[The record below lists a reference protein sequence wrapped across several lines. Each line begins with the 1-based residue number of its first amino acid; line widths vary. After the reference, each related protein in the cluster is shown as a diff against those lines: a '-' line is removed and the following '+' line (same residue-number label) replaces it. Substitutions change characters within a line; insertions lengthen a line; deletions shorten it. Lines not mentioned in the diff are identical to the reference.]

1 MNNYEQKIRRV
12 IGLTMALAGTSFMV
26 TLILFAI
33 YFAKLHYSK
42 LFFVGW
48 SAVATILAVIAQDRF
63 NRFKALL
70 VPNTFSTQEFNT
82 ILTKYKK
89 HQALGSPILLVLIIM
104 GIIIGALGSL
114 ID

>member
-42 LFFVGW
+42 LFFVAW

-63 NRFKALL
+63 NRFQGTTRSKHILYARVQYNSNKIQKA
-70 VPNTFSTQEFNT
+70 SG
-82 ILTKYKK
+82 
-89 HQALGSPILLVLIIM
+89 LG
-104 GIIIGALGSL
+104 
-114 ID
+114 

>member
-1 MNNYEQKIRRV
+1 MKNYEQKIRWI

-26 TLILFAI
+26 TLILFTI

-42 LFFVGW
+42 HFFVVW

-63 NRFKALL
+63 NRFHALL
-70 VPNTFSTQEFNT
+70 VPNTLSTQEFNAIT
-82 ILTKYKK
+82 KKYKK
-89 HQALGSPILLVLIIM
+89 HQALGGPILLVLIIM